1 MMAILSGN
9 LILKF
14 LKFLEVLHGE
24 VDVTKVQTGLLLVM
38 LEIDVAPGS
47 IFVAIEAL
55 SIFINPVLFLIQAL
69 LTDETKAVDD
79 EAAVDFVAP
88 LAKTERY
95 LVLRVHDCKRGSG

>member
-14 LKFLEVLHGE
+14 LKFLKVLHGE
-24 VDVTKVQTGLLLVM
+24 VDVTKIQTGLLLVM

-47 IFVAIEAL
+47 VFVAIEAL

-69 LTDETKAVDD
+69 LTDEAKAVDD
-79 EAAVDFVAP
+79 EATVDFIAP

-95 LVLRVHDCKRGSG
+95 LVLRVHDCK